1 MRVKDSN
8 PTPFGTDPKS
18 GAATN
23 YAIPA
28 LFYKNVFIGTNI
40 VFFLMSEIQKES
52 GAQLISPF
60 LVKIRKVA
68 H

>member
-1 MRVKDSN
+1 
-8 PTPFGTDPKS
+8 
-18 GAATN
+18 
-23 YAIPA
+23 